1 MLQRLH
7 SLLISTMASV
17 QLIHTTT
24 HMHEHTRTQTHTITH
39 MHEHTCTQ
47 SHTCTNTLA
56 HKHTQLHICTNTLAH
71 KHTQSHT
78 CTNTLAHKHTQLH
91 ICTNTLAH
99 KHTQLHICTNT
110 LAHKHNTHRARSY
123 YCLCIDKCLHKQSC
137 IAYGD
142 LTLLTGSGAFLTI
155 PCKHMGMKTHTNTHV
170 QTNEHTHIQ
179 TLITHTPAVLQ
190 R

>member
-47 SHTCTNTLA
+47 SHT
-56 HKHTQLHICTNTLAH
+56 
-71 KHTQSHT
+71 
-78 CTNTLAHKHTQLH
+78 
-91 ICTNTLAH
+91 CTNTLAH